1 MASVAPKNQTDDLL
15 RSKQEVGCRSCS
27 MQAQG
32 VVSTTE
38 NNSDGSP
45 ERKESPS
52 RGSVCKQQDA
62 APCRVQFLKGGTNK
76 ACQDVIPG

>member
-1 MASVAPKNQTDDLL
+1 MASVVPKNQTDDLL
-15 RSKQEVGCRSCS
+15 RSKQEAGCSCS

-32 VVSTTE
+32 VLSTTE

-52 RGSVCKQQDA
+52 RGSVCK
-62 APCRVQFLKGGTNK
+62 
-76 ACQDVIPG
+76 